1 MANFFGFMDVTKP
14 GKGVNKDEEQKKG
27 LALFG
32 QLLWRKL
39 WKYMKLSMLY
49 FFVCLPTMLVLTI
62 FGMFAFSGQAAANP
76 ENAYGWFVSSLM
88 LAMFSTIFFAGSPA
102 HAGFT
107 YILRN
112 FVRQEHAWL
121 WSDFWGRTKQNL
133 KQAFAVYFIDLFI
146 NCCFIIALN
155 FYYTKLMS
163 SSETIY
169 VVMTVLFL
177 VATVFY
183 AIMHD
188 YIWTM
193 MVTIDLK
200 IKNIYKNAVLFSI
213 LGLGKNILSL
223 ALRLVLFFIVFNYLH
238 PFAAFIVYAILFLS
252 ASHLLSQVYSYPY
265 IKKYLIDPQMQ
276 TEEETS
282 EEIDETE
289 EENEPEFEDL
299 PNPDEIIMP
308 IEPNDVASVF
318 RRKNAE
324 DNQSSIET
332 EEN

>member
-1 MANFFGFMDVTKP
+1 MGFFGFMDVTKP

-49 FFVCLPTMLVLTI
+49 FIVCLPTMAIVTI
-62 FGMFAFSGQAAANP
+62 FGMLAFSGQAAAHP
-76 ENAYGWFVSSLM
+76 EEASGWFNSSLM
-88 LAMFSTIFFAGSPA
+88 LAMFSAVFFAGSPA
-102 HAGFT
+102 RAGFT

-146 NCCFIIALN
+146 NFCLIVALN
-155 FYYTKLMS
+155 FYYTKLIS
-163 SSETIY
+163 SADTIY

-193 MVTIDLK
+193 MVTIDLNL
-200 IKNIYKNAVLFSI
+200 KNIYKNALLFSI
-213 LGLGKNILSL
+213 LGLGKNVLSIL
-223 ALRLVLFFIVFNYLH
+223 LRLVAFFIVFNYLH
-238 PFAAFIVYAILFLS
+238 PFAAFLVYAILLLS
-252 ASHLLSQVYSYPY
+252 ASQLLSQVYSYPY
-265 IKKYLIDPQMQ
+265 IKKYLIDPQMPA
-276 TEEETS
+276 EEEISAETK
-282 EEIDETE
+282 EDE
-289 EENEPEFEDL
+289 EPEFEDL
-299 PNPDEIIMP
+299 PEASDVLMS
-308 IEPNDVASVF
+308 IEPGDVATAL
-318 RRKNAE
+318 RLKNAE
-324 DNQSSIET
+324 ASQNSDTDN
-332 EEN
+332 NN